1 MSGASMPLADRRALG
16 AFGEQS
22 ASTYLIGQR
31 YTIVDRNW
39 RCNLGELDLVAT
51 IGGQIVF
58 IEVRT
63 RQGDSSPLESITPAK
78 QRRLRALAYAYLTA
92 TAQLAALWRI
102 DVVGVN
108 VDYHG
113 RVTCI
118 EHLEYAVGE

>member
-1 MSGASMPLADRRALG
+1 MSGANMPLADRRALG

-22 ASTYLIGQR
+22 ASAYLLGQR

-51 IGGQIVF
+51 IGDQIVF

-63 RQGDSSPLESITPAK
+63 RQGASSPLESITPVK
-78 QRRLRALAYAYLTA
+78 QRRLRALAYSYLTA

-108 VDYHG
+108 VDHNG

>member
-1 MSGASMPLADRRALG
+1 MSGVSMPLADRRALG

-22 ASTYLIGQR
+22 ASTYLSCKH
-31 YTIVDRNW
+31 YTIVERNW

-51 IGGQIVF
+51 LGDQIVF

-63 RQGDSSPLESITPAK
+63 RQGRSSPLESITPAK

-108 VDYHG
+108 VDRNG
-113 RVTCI
+113 RVISI